1 MLSLSSES
9 GKILTI
15 FQKLRRIFMGLFKKK
30 KKEDTLAFKQAMAE
44 KIAAHR
50 IRYVAEHFETE
61 DLIVAREGGFQ
72 IKDGEFII
80 FADNNVVMRCKIAE
94 MQASEL
100 MSLEGAII
108 TAPDTEH
115 ENKIRTLIAYYV
127 YFR

>member
-1 MLSLSSES
+1 
-9 GKILTI
+9 
-15 FQKLRRIFMGLFKKK
+15 MGLFKKK

-44 KIAAHR
+44 KIATHR

>member
-1 MLSLSSES
+1 
-9 GKILTI
+9 
-15 FQKLRRIFMGLFKKK
+15 MGLFKKK
-30 KKEDTLAFKQAMAE
+30 KKEDALAFKQAMAE

-50 IRYVAEHFETE
+50 VRYVAEHFETE

-94 MQASEL
+94 MQVSEL